1 MARSSFGRSHA
12 DSPWVCSG
20 FATRWDR
27 LRASSLAP
35 FCRAVTVGDWPEVS
49 RATELLAV
57 SLTPETLRVASG
69 EMGEQFAPAP
79 ALGGSAVGQGYGH
92 ISSKCSGCRSGLA
105 SRRRV
110 WRPGRVGGRLSP

>member
-1 MARSSFGRSHA
+1 MARSSFGRSDA
-12 DSPWVCSG
+12 GAPGALW
-20 FATRWDR
+20 
-27 LRASSLAP
+27 LRYAVGP
-35 FCRAVTVGDWPEVS
+35 FEGVVVGAACRAATVGDWPEVS
-49 RATELLAV
+49 RANQLLAV

-69 EMGEQFAPAP
+69 EMGEHLLAASRG
-79 ALGGSAVGQGYGH
+79 LAVGQGYGH